1 MEPQPERNPAGFW
14 ARSAAWS
21 LDAACLLPL
30 AALLG
35 ASPIRAALIQA
46 NTALFALTT
55 AMTRLLDAALAQG
68 QAPAALLPNWL
79 QDAQLLASIDQLQA
93 ALTVL
98 LVMPLL
104 LYAVLAGA
112 WSVGFEAS
120 AWQATPGKRAL
131 GLVVTTARGS
141 RLSYWQALLRF
152 LCAGLSWFTLNL
164 GHAMAAFAPHLALHD
179 RLSHTRVLSAQPALP
194 LWAKAW
200 LGLLAVGFVL
210 AGVLA
215 FRWLQASMLQALGTL

>member
-1 MEPQPERNPAGFW
+1 MEPLPERNPAGFW

-35 ASPIRAALIQA
+35 ASPICAALVQA
-46 NTALFALTT
+46 NAAFFALS
-55 AMTRLLDAALAQG
+55 ADMTRLLDAALAQG
-68 QAPAALLPNWL
+68 QAPSALVLGWL
-79 QDAQLLASIDQLQA
+79 QDPRLLASIDQLQA
-93 ALTVL
+93 ALTRL
-98 LVMPLL
+98 LILPLL
-104 LYAVLAGA
+104 FYAVLAGL

-131 GLVVTTARGS
+131 GLVVTTAHGD
-141 RLSYWQALLRF
+141 RLSRRQALLRF
-152 LCAGLSWFTLNL
+152 AAAGVSWLTLNL

-179 RLSHTRVLSAQPALP
+179 RLSHSRVLAARPGLP

-200 LGLLAVGFVL
+200 LGLLVTGFL
-210 AGVLA
+210 LGSVLA
-215 FRWLQASMLQALGTL
+215 FRWLQGWMLQALGTL